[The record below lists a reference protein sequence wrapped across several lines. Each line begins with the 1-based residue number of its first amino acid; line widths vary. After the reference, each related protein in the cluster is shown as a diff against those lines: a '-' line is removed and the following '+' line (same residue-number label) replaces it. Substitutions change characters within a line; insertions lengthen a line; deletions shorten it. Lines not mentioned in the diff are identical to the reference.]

1 MFTILQKIVQNIIR
15 TYKNKLW
22 ALVLLVIGFI
32 TMKVSN
38 DSTVMILLAVFS
50 ATLFF
55 SKENYF

>member
-1 MFTILQKIVQNIIR
+1 MLRILQKIVQNIIR

-22 ALVLLVIGFI
+22 ALALLVIGFI

-38 DSTVMILLAVFS
+38 DSTVTILLAVFS

>member
-22 ALVLLVIGFI
+22 ALALLVIGFI

>member
-1 MFTILQKIVQNIIR
+1 MLRILQKIVQNIIR

-22 ALVLLVIGFI
+22 ALALLVIGFI

>member
-22 ALVLLVIGFI
+22 ALALLVIGFI

-55 SKENYF
+55 SKESYF

>member
-1 MFTILQKIVQNIIR
+1 MFTILQKIVQNIVR

-22 ALVLLVIGFI
+22 ALALLVIGFI

>member
-15 TYKNKLW
+15 TYKNKLL
-22 ALVLLVIGFI
+22 ALALLVIGFI

>member
-1 MFTILQKIVQNIIR
+1 MLRILQKIVQNIIR

-22 ALVLLVIGFI
+22 ALALLVIGFI

-50 ATLFF
+50 VTLFF

>member
-22 ALVLLVIGFI
+22 ALALLVIGFI

-38 DSTVMILLAVFS
+38 DFTVMILLAVFS
-50 ATLFF
+50 VTLFF